1 MWKMLKDADGLAGIL
16 GMIFG
21 AGFLV
26 FTIILMLNQPQVA
39 PEFASDQ
46 MNSNA
51 LLLGI
56 GVVSFGFGFYKFA
69 QYQEYQQRW
78 KQWAERQAE
87 LDAEREVAY
96 VAWKKESDE
105 YQARYKEECRKAS
118 EDRYGYYPLYSPPDY
133 FDEGRYLV

>member
-1 MWKMLKDADGLAGIL
+1 MWKMLKDPDGAAGIL

-21 AGFLV
+21 VGFLA

-39 PEFASDQ
+39 PEFVNDQ

-56 GVVSFGFGFYKFA
+56 GVVSFGFGFFKFA
-69 QYQEYQQRW
+69 QYQEYQQRI
-78 KQWAERQAE
+78 KQHEQRQAE

-96 VAWKKESDE
+96 ARWKKQSDAYE
-105 YQARYKEECRKAS
+105 AQYKEECRKAS
-118 EDRYGYYPLYSPPDY
+118 EDPYSYYPHYSPPIS
-133 FDEGRYLV
+133 FDESAYWA